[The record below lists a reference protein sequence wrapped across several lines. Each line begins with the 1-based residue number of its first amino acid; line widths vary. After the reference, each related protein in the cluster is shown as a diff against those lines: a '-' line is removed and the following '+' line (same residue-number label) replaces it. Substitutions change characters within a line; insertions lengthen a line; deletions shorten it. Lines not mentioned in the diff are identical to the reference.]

1 MKTIIQV
8 LVSIIAVALM
18 IWGGWRIER
27 WINYKMGYQYDV
39 KEEIEPLRMD
49 IKDLRERVERL
60 EKGK

>member
-1 MKTIIQV
+1 MKNATFV
-8 LVSIIAVALM
+8 LISIPVLALI

-39 KEEIEPLRMD
+39 KEELEPLRMD